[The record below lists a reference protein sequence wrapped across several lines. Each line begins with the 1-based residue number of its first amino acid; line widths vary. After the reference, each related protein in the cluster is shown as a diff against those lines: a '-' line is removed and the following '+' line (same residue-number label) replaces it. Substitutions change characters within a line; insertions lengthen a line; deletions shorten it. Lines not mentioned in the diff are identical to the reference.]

1 VVVSYSWIQ
10 ISSFTYFNATRHLQR
25 YLIICS
31 YIIRTKSDYYSLLQQ
46 VREQDIWEDWIM
58 YMLVGIEQTANE
70 TIALLKEIKD
80 LKTRKAWNRK
90 LLYQ

>member
-1 VVVSYSWIQ
+1 
-10 ISSFTYFNATRHLQR
+10 
-25 YLIICS
+25 
-31 YIIRTKSDYYSLLQQ
+31 
-46 VREQDIWEDWIM
+46 
-58 YMLVGIEQTANE
+58 MLVGIEQTANE